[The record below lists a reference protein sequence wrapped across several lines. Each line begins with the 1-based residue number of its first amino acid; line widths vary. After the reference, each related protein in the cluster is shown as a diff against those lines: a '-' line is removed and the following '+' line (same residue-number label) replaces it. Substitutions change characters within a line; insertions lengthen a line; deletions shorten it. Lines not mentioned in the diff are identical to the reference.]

1 MADAEKLSITL
12 PGELAEMIRERVR
25 AGAYASNSEVVR
37 EALVLWR
44 AREAENARKLEDLRQ
59 KIDRSLADPAA
70 SLEAEDV
77 FAELEAR
84 YAGK

>member
-25 AGAYASNSEVVR
+25 AGEYASDSEVVR
-37 EALVLWR
+37 EALLLWR
-44 AREAENARKLEDLRQ
+44 EREAENARKLDDLRS
-59 KIDRSLADPAA
+59 KVDRSLADPDP

-77 FAELEAR
+77 FAELDAR
-84 YAGK
+84 YAEK

>member
-25 AGAYASNSEVVR
+25 TGDYASEGEVVR
-37 EALVLWR
+37 EALLLWR
-44 AREAENARKLEDLRQ
+44 DRKAENARKLEDLQRRV
-59 KIDRSLADPAA
+59 DRSLADPEP

-84 YAGK
+84 YAEK